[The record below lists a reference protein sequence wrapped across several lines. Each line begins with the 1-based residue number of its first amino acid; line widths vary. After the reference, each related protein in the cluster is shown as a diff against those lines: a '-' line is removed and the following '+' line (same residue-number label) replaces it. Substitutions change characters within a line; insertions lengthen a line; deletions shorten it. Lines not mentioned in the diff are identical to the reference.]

1 MAKIPEL
8 PLDAPVAGQSLT
20 TELGS
25 KVWQQPPK
33 YSTVDET
40 LEYYMSKL
48 NNPKIRVKMLN
59 VLETGIP
66 VTTVV
71 DGLQMSGVM
80 TGLHTIDVGI
90 LAAPVLMETIAY
102 IAEDADIEYDMGLD
116 VDDPDEIDP
125 TAIALAL
132 RERRKKL
139 MESPKARV
147 EEEAAITE
155 EGADQLEDVTQE
167 VTTPDSA
174 DVSVENTGDL
184 PAMSEEDVS
193 SMPEEEMPAKTGLM
207 ARRV

>member
-1 MAKIPEL
+1 MARTPEL
-8 PLDAPVAGQSLT
+8 PIDAPVAGQSLT
-20 TELGS
+20 AELRS
-25 KVWQQPPK
+25 RVWQQPPK
-33 YSTVDET
+33 YSTVDEA
-40 LEYYMSKL
+40 LEYYMEKL

-71 DGLQMSGVM
+71 DGLQMSSVM
-80 TGLHTIDVGI
+80 TGLHTIDVGM

-102 IAEDADIEYDMGLD
+102 IADDADIEYDMGLD
-116 VDDPDEIDP
+116 LDDPEEIDP
-125 TAIALAL
+125 TTIALAL
-132 RERRKKL
+132 RERRKKM
-139 MESPKARV
+139 MESPKARM

-155 EGADQLEDVTQE
+155 EGAEQLEDLTE
-167 VTTPDSA
+167 DVTTPDEGG
-174 DVSVENTGDL
+174 VSMENTGDL